1 MNSNTRIQTVDAMD
15 TSQNWEDAAITIR
28 PSDKQNTISIFSY
41 KRWKGILDRVMAFLL
56 MVVLSPVLVII
67 TLAIKLDS
75 SGNAIYRREQVGEN
89 NLNFVAYKF
98 RTMKA
103 NNNDSEYKNYLA
115 KYILE
120 NAPYKVDE
128 NGQAVYKVVDDPRV
142 TRIGSLL
149 RKTNLDELPQL
160 INVLKGEM
168 SFIGPRPDIPYAVA
182 MYKDWHK
189 KRLNAKPGITGLWQ
203 VCHRK
208 GIPFEGMVRLDID
221 YIKQQSLLLDTKIA
235 LKTVVTILTKDGS
248 Q

>member
-1 MNSNTRIQTVDAMD
+1 MNSNIRIQTLDTTD
-15 TSQNWEDAAITIR
+15 TSQNWGDAITAIQ
-28 PSDKQNTISIFSY
+28 PSEKLNTISLFTY
-41 KRWKGILDRVMAFLL
+41 KWWKGILDRVMAFLL
-56 MVVLSPVLVII
+56 VVVLSPVLVII

-89 NLNFVAYKF
+89 NRNFIAYKF
-98 RTMKA
+98 RTMKE
-103 NNNDSEYKNYLA
+103 NNNDSEYKKYLA